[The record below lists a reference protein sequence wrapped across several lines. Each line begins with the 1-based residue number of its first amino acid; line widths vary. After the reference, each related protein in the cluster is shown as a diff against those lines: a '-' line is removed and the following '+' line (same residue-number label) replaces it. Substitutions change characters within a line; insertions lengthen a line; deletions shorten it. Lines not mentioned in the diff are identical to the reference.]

1 MNQLKTLLRQAI
13 STLAQAGCDTPRLD
27 TEVIF
32 AHLLNQERSWLYAH
46 GDDLLSAATAQALAA
61 AIQRRARREP
71 VAYITGRREFFG
83 LTFEVTPE
91 VLIPRPETELL
102 VEKALS
108 LLGAGPALVVDVG
121 TGSGCIAISL
131 AVHRPRAKIV
141 ATDISPG
148 ALHVARRNARR
159 HGVLE
164 RLRFIQADSPA
175 CLKGPF
181 DLLVSN
187 PPYIAAHELESLMPE
202 VTHYEPRL
210 ALTDDGTGLSIVERI
225 LAQAPTLLKPGG
237 TLLLEFGAAQGVAVL
252 DLARANCPGAIF
264 KIEQDLAGRD
274 RLLVGRF

>member
-1 MNQLKTLLRQAI
+1 MYQLKALLRQAI
-13 STLAQAGCDTPRLD
+13 LTLTQAGCDTPRLD
-27 TEVIF
+27 AEVIF

-46 GDDLLSAATAQALAA
+46 GDGLLSEATAQALAA

-83 LTFEVTPE
+83 LIFEVTPE
-91 VLIPRPETELL
+91 VLIPRSETELL
-102 VEKALS
+102 VERALS

-131 AVHRPRAKIV
+131 AVHRPLARIV
-141 ATDISPG
+141 AMDISAG
-148 ALHVARRNARR
+148 ALNVARRNVRR

-164 RLRFIQADSPA
+164 RLRFIQADSLA
-175 CLKGPF
+175 GLKGPF

-187 PPYIAAHELESLMPE
+187 PPYISAHEIESLMPE
-202 VTHYEPRL
+202 VAHYEPRL
-210 ALTDDGTGLSIVERI
+210 ALTDGDTGLSIVERI

-237 TLLLEFGAAQGVAVL
+237 ALLLEFGAAQGVAVL
-252 DLARANCPGAIF
+252 DLAGANCPGAIF
-264 KIEQDLAGRD
+264 KIERDLAGRD